1 MIGNWKIRLL
11 FLGIG
16 LLVGVLSGGV
26 PGAIIYRN
34 TVKSYNERMALFE
47 KMTAQ
52 SIKNTAALREENE
65 KLRTKKVERTHADG
79 STEVITETSKDSSSS
94 DEEYSREI
102 AMLEHSLQVL
112 KEKQQ
117 IEKTEEKRGNVFGVG
132 IGINQSMEKHLYLKY
147 GHRFYGWMT
156 VNQGFDEYVIG
167 IGMGL

>member
-16 LLVGVLSGGV
+16 LLVGVLSGGI

-34 TVKSYNERMALFE
+34 TVKSYNERMQLFE
-47 KMTAQ
+47 QMTAQ

-65 KLRTKKVERTHADG
+65 KLRTKKIERTNADG

-102 AMLEHSLQVL
+102 AMLEHSLQTL

-117 IEKTEEKRGNVFGVG
+117 TEKTVEKRGNVFGVG
-132 IGINQSMEKHLYLKY
+132 IGINQDMKKHLYLRY

-156 VNQGFDEYVIG
+156 VSQGFDEYVIG
-167 IGMGL
+167 VGMGL